1 MSKLQELDAVL
12 RIYESN
18 FRNLHWN
25 SVGNDF
31 NDSHKSI
38 TTEYYEMLS
47 NTIDQVAEMIC
58 MLGGGNPCN
67 YKEALDIV
75 NNLEQERF
83 IVKSSVKYNRAAI
96 ISLADKMLTDI
107 CELLSDAIQEINDP
121 IDAGIKSEL
130 ETMLYNYS
138 LQARYI
144 NKRRLSN

>member
-1 MSKLQELDAVL
+1 MSKLLELDAVL

-25 SVGNDF
+25 SVGIDF

-38 TTEYYEMLS
+38 TTEYYETIS
-47 NTIDQVAEMIC
+47 KTIDQVAEIIC
-58 MLGGGNPCN
+58 MKGNCPCN
-67 YKEALDIV
+67 YKEAIEIV
-75 NNLEQERF
+75 NNLDQERF
-83 IVKSSVKYNRAAI
+83 IVKSTQKYDRLAI
-96 ISLADKMLTDI
+96 VSLADRMLTDI
-107 CELLSDAIQEINDP
+107 CELLSGAIQEINDP

-144 NKRRLSN
+144 NKRRTNN